1 MRRMRRKRKRSKLR
15 IYLPV
20 IILAV
25 AAMAVGGLIIA
36 QRNEQS
42 TLRVT
47 LTGEREVALE
57 YGTPYMEPGAAGHFS
72 GSDWFSK
79 PADVPV
85 NAEGTVDHQNLGS
98 YLLKYTANYRRY
110 VGTAYR
116 LVHVVDTQA
125 PVITLVADPDKFTF
139 PYDTYVEEGFTA
151 VDNYDGDVTE
161 RVQRVQTREKV
172 IYTVMDSSG
181 NVAVVERQIVY
192 KDPIPPVLAL
202 KGNKTVAV
210 ITGQKYTEPGFSASD
225 NCDGDLTSAVSV
237 TGYVDT
243 GTPGTYTLMYTVKD
257 SYENVTSE
265 ARTVVVLNRA
275 SDLGDNIETVIP
287 NGKVIYLTF
296 DDGPSSHTPRL
307 LDVLKK
313 YNVKATFFVV
323 NTKYI
328 GTLQRI
334 AQEGHSIGIHTA
346 THDYSKIYASEEAY
360 FNDLYK
366 MRDIIKRHTGIETT
380 LIRFPGGSSNTTSQF
395 NPGIMTRLAQLVQ
408 EAGLQYFDW
417 NVSSQDAG
425 GAKTSDQVYRNVI
438 NRIAGNKI
446 SVVLQHDT
454 KGFSVD
460 AVEQIIIWGLR
471 NGYTFLPLEATS
483 PGCHHNIN
491 N

>member
-1 MRRMRRKRKRSKLR
+1 MRRMRRKRRRTKLLV
-15 IYLPV
+15 YLPV

-25 AAMAVGGLIIA
+25 AAVAVGWLLTA
-36 QRNEQS
+36 QQNAQS

-47 LTGEREVALE
+47 LTGEREQLLE
-57 YGTPYMEPGAAGHFS
+57 YGTPYTEPGVAGYFS
-72 GSDWFSK
+72 GDGWFNK
-79 PADVPV
+79 AADVPV
-85 NAEGTVDHQNLGS
+85 TGEGTVDHRNLGS

-125 PVITLVADPDKFTF
+125 PVITLVTDPEKFTF

-151 VDNYDGDVTE
+151 ADNYDGDVTE
-161 RVQRVQTREKV
+161 RVQRIQTREKV
-172 IYTVMDSSG
+172 IYTVADSSG

-192 KDPIPPVLAL
+192 KDPVPPVVEL

-210 ITGQKYTEPGFSASD
+210 ITGQKYTEPGYSATD
-225 NCDGDLTSAVSV
+225 NCDGDLTAAVAV
-237 TGYVDT
+237 TGYVDVN
-243 GTPGTYTLMYTVKD
+243 TPGTYTLMYTAKD

-265 ARTVVVLNRA
+265 VRTVVVLNRA
-275 SDLGDNIETVIP
+275 SDLGDDVETVIP

-296 DDGPSSHTPRL
+296 DDGPSAHTPRL
-307 LDVLKK
+307 LDILKK

-328 GTLQRI
+328 DTLQRI
-334 AQEGHSIGIHTA
+334 SQEGHSIGIHA
-346 THDYSKIYASEEAY
+346 ASHEYSKIYASEEAY

-366 MRDIIKRHTGIETT
+366 MRDIIKQHTGKETT
-380 LIRFPGGSSNTTSQF
+380 LLRFPGGSSNTTSRF

-417 NVSSQDAG
+417 HISSQDAG
-425 GAKTSDQVYRNVI
+425 GAKTSNQVYRNVVNGI
-438 NRIAGNKI
+438 ANRKI

-483 PGCHHNIN
+483 PECHHNIN